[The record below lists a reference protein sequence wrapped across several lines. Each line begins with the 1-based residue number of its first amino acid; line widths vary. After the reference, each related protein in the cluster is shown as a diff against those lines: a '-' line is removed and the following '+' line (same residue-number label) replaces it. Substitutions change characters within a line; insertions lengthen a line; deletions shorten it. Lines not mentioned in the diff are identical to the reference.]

1 VGVSDQ
7 SVSNVR
13 QLAGGNDAGDDGGD
27 PPHVRGEGPVG
38 MSLCPAGR
46 WRIGAHGE
54 TATRRWAKRRESSSF
69 WYGGLVGDEITF
81 DCSIGA
87 GPVHRDPLDSQPA
100 DRLEEA
106 YR

>member
-1 VGVSDQ
+1 ME
-7 SVSNVR
+7 
-13 QLAGGNDAGDDGGD
+13 
-27 PPHVRGEGPVG
+27 GEGGLTGV
-38 MSLCPAGR
+38 
-46 WRIGAHGE
+46 HGG
-54 TATRRWAKRRESSSF
+54 TATRRGTKRRESSSS
-69 WYGGLVGDEITF
+69 WYGGIARDEITF

>member
-1 VGVSDQ
+1 MFV
-7 SVSNVR
+7 NLIN
-13 QLAGGNDAGDDGGD
+13 LAALIKNGG
-27 PPHVRGEGPVG
+27 
-38 MSLCPAGR
+38 PAR
-46 WRIGAHGE
+46 
-54 TATRRWAKRRESSSF
+54 
-69 WYGGLVGDEITF
+69 DEITF